1 MGVKTCSSFGE
12 SISMSPPHRCRGMI
26 VSIEAVLVARGVEMS
41 TDQREYLDSGEKGP
55 VNEAR
60 VVA

>member
-1 MGVKTCSSFGE
+1 
-12 SISMSPPHRCRGMI
+12 MI